1 MLTQDPFSRMM
12 IIYTGYIGG
21 QVNDPFG
28 LQTVQIKQSTIAQE
42 GKIWCGLYD
51 TNQDFNPLLFRT
63 VRFSSTAQTKAKE
76 KSQTLSAM
84 TRHVSSNDS
93 VR

>member
-1 MLTQDPFSRMM
+1 MTHSDYRQYKSGFQPF
-12 IIYTGYIGG
+12 
-21 QVNDPFG
+21 
-28 LQTVQIKQSTIAQE
+28 TIQNS
-42 GKIWCGLYD
+42 KI
-51 TNQDFNPLLFRT
+51 
-63 VRFSSTAQTKAKE
+63 SSTAQTKAKE